1 MEKMDRRLDLSV
13 KFMKMGQTLIDE
25 GKKDDDLGV
34 AQIGTVLIFISGLL
48 IGDTDDIFK
57 FSELCSMFSSKKILD
72 SLTNDDNP
80 VKGLF
85 DKKLDSN
92 TYDDFIKK
100 INDLRNKE
108 KEDDE
113 DLF

>member
-1 MEKMDRRLDLSV
+1 MEKMDRRLDLSA
-13 KFMKMGQTLIDE
+13 KFMKMGQTLINE
-25 GKKDDDLGV
+25 GKKEDDLGV

-48 IGDTDDIFK
+48 MGDTDDIFK

-72 SLTNDDNP
+72 SLSGDDSP
-80 VKGLF
+80 IKDLF
-85 DKKLDSN
+85 NKKIDSN

-100 INDLRNKE
+100 INDLRDKE